1 MIYDLRLRQRKILA
15 ALMFGVA
22 AGALASIAE
31 RVDAALT
38 AGRFTPLGYINAYTW
53 ILVSA
58 LLLGPLAPIIT
69 TEIQAFIGL
78 LTFANPLSWLW
89 PIINLIFAV
98 AVGFALTCI
107 NKIKPQIK
115 LSLKVILLSLTCA
128 LLDIP
133 LVYVVIVVVLN
144 LPLVVYWI
152 SLPFYIALQ
161 LIPTTIL
168 SYIIVKR
175 LKYLKFFQEMISST

>member
-1 MIYDLRLRQRKILA
+1 MILGLDKRKIMA
-15 ALMFGVA
+15 ALLFGVA
-22 AGALASIAE
+22 AGAIASIVE

-78 LTFANPLSWLW
+78 LTLANPLSWLW
-89 PIINLIFAV
+89 PIINLIFAAAV
-98 AVGFALTCI
+98 ALVLIGI
-107 NKIKPQIK
+107 NRFKPQMR

-128 LLDIP
+128 VLDVP

-161 LIPTTIL
+161 LVPTTVL

-175 LKYLKFFQEMISST
+175 IKHLKFFQEMIPST